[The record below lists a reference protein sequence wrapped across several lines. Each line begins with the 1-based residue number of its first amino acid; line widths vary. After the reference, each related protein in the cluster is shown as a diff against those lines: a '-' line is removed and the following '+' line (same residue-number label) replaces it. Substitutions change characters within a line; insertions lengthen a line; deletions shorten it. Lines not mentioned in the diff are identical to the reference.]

1 MQIEEAK
8 KYCKQI
14 KDRDLW
20 KVGYV
25 YGSEAIETV
34 LNCIETMQK
43 EFDRLEGIE
52 DNTSMLLKELVE
64 TKEHNRQLGLEIARL
79 NNRCKKLDRE
89 AQSYLEEMVGDEG
102 LKERTIKGLEF
113 EIEQKDKIIDL
124 LADDLRYYEGM
135 QQDQLFCIDTC
146 EGKMCDE
153 EHCKERI
160 KEYFYKKV
168 E

>member
-34 LNCIETMQK
+34 LNE
-43 EFDRLEGIE
+43 LE
-52 DNTSMLLKELVE
+52 K
-64 TKEHNRQLGLEIARL
+64 
-79 NNRCKKLDRE
+79 
-89 AQSYLEEMVGDEG
+89 
-102 LKERTIKGLEF
+102 
-113 EIEQKDKIIDL
+113 KDKVIDEMAKYIKEPYRII
-124 LADDLRYYEGM
+124 AFGSRKPKIE
-135 QQDQLFCIDTC
+135 I
-146 EGKMCDE
+146 
-153 EHCKERI
+153 I

-168 E
+168 SDNK